1 MIRLID
7 FTCQI
12 NNFLFL
18 FSISFFEIERIFDN
32 GNVFFLK
39 KHIKKK
45 TIDIEIENHRYINT
59 MRMIQIIARRG
70 KNNDTLKINNLTTM
84 YSIYL

>member
-18 FSISFFEIERIFDN
+18 FSISFFEIERIFGN

-45 TIDIEIENHRYINT
+45 TIDIEYKYNENDS
-59 MRMIQIIARRG
+59 
-70 KNNDTLKINNLTTM
+70 NNCETRKK
-84 YSIYL
+84 